1 MKHFASLIAAA
12 LLLAAC
18 SPQIYPLY
26 LDVRQP
32 STSGLD
38 LNRKSMAIVYMDG
51 ANPADSS
58 FDRSAASALA
68 RKLEEDYFGG
78 EEVVNLYH
86 IPSADTVTLDAMHSL
101 VMDTE
106 GDVIFL
112 LSSSLGEKTPEGAQ
126 PVSSRLLVYDSMG
139 TDKLY
144 RFNGSALIP
153 APAGPDA
160 PSQAE
165 VVGNRISTRFLS
177 QWKTESFSFYYF
189 DGLYDGWFDAL
200 ERMHEGQMGK
210 AIDAWT
216 PLVKTG
222 SDIKRACAAYN
233 MAMAFYLLE
242 DYEMS
247 ERWLALAD
255 KMENL
260 SLSAG
265 LHTRL
270 NAVSKK

>member
-12 LLLAAC
+12 LLMAAC

-86 IPSADTVTLDAMHSL
+86 IPSADTVTLEAMHSL

-139 TDKLY
+139 DDKLY

-153 APAGPDA
+153 APAGADA

-200 ERMHEGQMGK
+200 ERMHEGQIGK

-222 SDIKRACAAYN
+222 SNIKRACAAYN

-255 KMENL
+255 KMETL

-265 LHTRL
+265 LHLRL
-270 NAVSKK
+270 SAKKK